1 MQTNFRNSITRGLI
15 AVTVAGFGCIFSSC
29 TSNQETKRLPN
40 IVIIYA
46 DDLGYGDIVVNGAKG
61 VKTPNIDLLASKGVN
76 FTDAHCSA
84 ATCTPSRYSL
94 LTGSYAFRKDAE
106 ILDGDAPFIISEN
119 QGTLPEMLK
128 RAGYTTG
135 VVGKWHLGLGSGQ
148 VNWNERV
155 SPGPGEIG
163 FDYSFL
169 IPATGDRVPCVFLE
183 NQKVVGLEPDDPIRV
198 SYHEKLEEFPTG
210 ADHPELLMQKPD
222 LDHSNTIVNGI
233 SRIGFMS
240 GGRNALW
247 VDEDFPVVLT
257 DKAKMFIMDNR
268 ENPFFLFMSFHDIHV
283 PRVPNQKFKG
293 KSSMG
298 LRGDAIVQMDWCT
311 GQIIEELEKL
321 GLAENTLVIFTS
333 DNGPVLDDGYADQAV
348 ELLGAH
354 QPSGPFN
361 GGKYSAY
368 EAGTRMPTIVYWPGT
383 VKPGKSNAL
392 LTQVDWFASLAKL
405 VGEPLAANE
414 APDSFEQLDA
424 WLGRTDKGREAILE
438 EAFTFSLR
446 KGQWKYIHPQE
457 QVFKIPDWLLKTGID
472 LGLSPLPQLYDLAV
486 DIAEETNLADDR
498 SDILNEMKTELL
510 KIRNTPYT
518 RKGYQPEVKIY
529 DK

>member
-1 MQTNFRNSITRGLI
+1 MKNLLLTTICL
-15 AVTVAGFGCIFSSC
+15 ATVAACSPAKKEM
-29 TSNQETKRLPN
+29 TALKPN

-46 DDLGYGDIVVNGAKG
+46 DDLGFGDIGVNGAKG
-61 VKTPNIDLLASKGVN
+61 VKTPHIDLLASRGIN
-76 FTDAHCSA
+76 FSDAHCTA

-94 LTGSYAFRKDAE
+94 LTGSYAFRRDAE
-106 ILDGDAPFIISEN
+106 ILDGDAPLIISEN
-119 QGTLPEMLK
+119 QGTLPKMLK

-155 SPGPGEIG
+155 SPGPAEIG

-169 IPATGDRVPCVFLE
+169 IPATGDRVPCVFME
-183 NQKVVGLEPDDPIRV
+183 NQKVVGLEAGDPIEI
-198 SYHEKLEEFPTG
+198 SYHEKLDGFYTG
-210 ADHPELLMQKPD
+210 ADHPELLRQKPD
-222 LDHSNTIVNGI
+222 IDHSNTIVNGI

-240 GGRNALW
+240 GGKNALW
-247 VDEDFPVVLT
+247 VDEDFPLVLT
-257 DKAKMFIMDNR
+257 EQAKMFLTDNR
-268 ENPFFLFMSFHDIHV
+268 KNPFFLFMSFHDIHV
-283 PRVPNQKFKG
+283 PRVPHQQFTG

-298 LRGDAIVQMDWCT
+298 LRGDAIAQMDWCT

-321 GLAENTLVIFTS
+321 GLTENTLVIFTS

-348 ELLGAH
+348 ELLGNH
-354 QPSGPFN
+354 QPSGPFK
-361 GGKYSAY
+361 GGKYSSY
-368 EAGTRMPTIVYWPGT
+368 EAGTRMPTIVYWPG
-383 VKPGKSNAL
+383 VVASGKSDAL

-405 VGEPLAANE
+405 VGEPLTANE

-424 WLGRTDKGREAILE
+424 WLGKTDVSRETILE
-438 EAFTFSLR
+438 EAFSLSLR

-457 QVFKIPDWLLKTGID
+457 QVFEMPDWLLKTGID
-472 LGLSPLPQLYDLAV
+472 LGLSPLPQLYDLSV

-510 KIRNTPYT
+510 KIRNSPGT
-518 RKGYQPEVKIY
+518 REGYRSN
-529 DK
+529 

>member
-1 MQTNFRNSITRGLI
+1 MRKKFRNSIAKGLI
-15 AVTVAGFGCIFSSC
+15 AATVVGLGGVISSC
-29 TSNQETKRLPN
+29 TDKEEPGRLPN
-40 IVIIYA
+40 LVIIYA
-46 DDLGYGDIVVNGAKG
+46 DDLGFGDIGVNGAMG
-61 VKTPNIDLLASKGVN
+61 VRTPNIDLLASKGVN

-106 ILDGDAPFIISEN
+106 ILDGDAPLIISEN
-119 QGTLPEMLK
+119 QGTLPKMLK
-128 RAGYTTG
+128 KAGYTTG

-148 VNWNERV
+148 VNWNEEV
-155 SPGPGEIG
+155 SPGPNEIG

-198 SYHEKLEEFPTG
+198 SYHEKLDGFPTG
-210 ADHPELLMQKPD
+210 ADHPELLRQKPD
-222 LDHSNTIVNGI
+222 FDHSNTIINGI
-233 SRIGFMS
+233 SRIGFMN

-257 DKAKMFIMDNR
+257 DKAKTFITDNR
-268 ENPFFLFMSFHDIHV
+268 KNPFFLFMSFHDIHV
-283 PRVPNQKFKG
+283 PRMPHQQFQG

-298 LRGDAIVQMDWCT
+298 PRGDAIAQMDWCT
-311 GQIIEELEKL
+311 GQIIEELKKL

-354 QPSGPFN
+354 RPSGPFS

-368 EAGTRMPTIVYWPGT
+368 EAGTRMPAIVYWPGV
-383 VKPGKSNAL
+383 VKPGKSDAL
-392 LTQVDWFASLAKL
+392 LSQVDWFASLAKL

-414 APDSFEQLDA
+414 APDSFELLDA
-424 WLGRTDKGREAILE
+424 WLGKTDKGRETILE

-446 KGQWKYIHPQE
+446 KGQWKYIRPQE
-457 QVFKIPDWLLKTGID
+457 QVFEMPDWLLKTGIS
-472 LGLSPLPQLYDLAV
+472 LGLSPLPQLYDLSV
-486 DIAEETNLADDR
+486 DMAEETNLADDH

-510 KIRNTPYT
+510 NIRNTSGT
-518 RKGYQPEVKIY
+518 RPGYQAN
-529 DK
+529 

>member
-1 MQTNFRNSITRGLI
+1 MKNLLLTTICL
-15 AVTVAGFGCIFSSC
+15 ATVAACSPAKKEM
-29 TSNQETKRLPN
+29 TALKPN

-46 DDLGYGDIVVNGAKG
+46 DDLGFGDIGVNGAKG
-61 VKTPNIDLLASKGVN
+61 VKTPHIDLLASRGIN
-76 FTDAHCSA
+76 FSDAHCTA

-94 LTGSYAFRKDAE
+94 LTGSYAFRRDAE
-106 ILDGDAPFIISEN
+106 ILDGDAPLIISEN
-119 QGTLPEMLK
+119 QGTLPKMLK

-155 SPGPGEIG
+155 SPGPAEIG

-169 IPATGDRVPCVFLE
+169 IPATGDRVPCVFME
-183 NQKVVGLEPDDPIRV
+183 NQKVVGLEAGDPIEI
-198 SYHEKLEEFPTG
+198 SYHEKLDGFYTG
-210 ADHPELLMQKPD
+210 ADLPELLRQKPD
-222 LDHSNTIVNGI
+222 IDHSNTIVNGI

-240 GGRNALW
+240 GGKNALW
-247 VDEDFPVVLT
+247 VDEDFPLVLT
-257 DKAKMFIMDNR
+257 EQAKMFLTDNR
-268 ENPFFLFMSFHDIHV
+268 KNPFFLFMSFHDIHV
-283 PRVPNQKFKG
+283 PRVPHQQFTG

-298 LRGDAIVQMDWCT
+298 LRGDAIAQMDWCT

-321 GLAENTLVIFTS
+321 GLTENTLVIFTS

-348 ELLGAH
+348 ELLGNH
-354 QPSGPFN
+354 QPSGPFK
-361 GGKYSAY
+361 GGKYSSY
-368 EAGTRMPTIVYWPGT
+368 EAGTRMPTIVYWPG
-383 VKPGKSNAL
+383 VVASGKSDAL

-405 VGEPLAANE
+405 VGEPLTANE

-424 WLGRTDKGREAILE
+424 WLGKTDVSRETILE
-438 EAFTFSLR
+438 EAFSLSLR

-457 QVFKIPDWLLKTGID
+457 QVFEMPDWLLKTGID
-472 LGLSPLPQLYDLAV
+472 LGLSPLPQLYDLSV

-510 KIRNTPYT
+510 KIRNSPGT
-518 RKGYQPEVKIY
+518 REGYRSN
-529 DK
+529 